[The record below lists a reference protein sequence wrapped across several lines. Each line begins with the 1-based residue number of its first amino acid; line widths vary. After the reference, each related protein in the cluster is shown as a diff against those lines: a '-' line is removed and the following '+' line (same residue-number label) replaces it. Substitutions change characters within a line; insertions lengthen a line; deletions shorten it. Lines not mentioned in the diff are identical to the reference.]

1 MQARTL
7 SVADNAGSKIA
18 TVVCSERSYYY
29 AEYYEVFCFWNI
41 NDEVFNTVLASF
53 SVKCRPI
60 LEFFWVI
67 VVSTSPIFFITSLR

>member
-53 SVKCRPI
+53 SVQYA
-60 LEFFWVI
+60 LEFFSI
-67 VVSTSPIFFITSLR
+67 VVSFPIFFITSFN